1 MKRIVLIFI
10 ATACTALG
18 LYAQPAPTYTL
29 KSCLEQGLL
38 NNYSLRIVR
47 NEEQVSKNNATLGN
61 AGYLP
66 TLDLS
71 AGYKG
76 TIDNTETKARATGET
91 TKDNGVFDQT
101 LDAGINLNWT
111 IFDGFNITAN
121 YQRLKELERQGETN
135 TRIAIEDLI
144 ADQTLDAGINLNWT
158 IFDGFNITA
167 NYQRLKEL
175 ERQGETNTRIAI
187 EDLIANIA
195 AEYYNYV
202 QQKIRLKNFRY
213 AVSLSKERLRIVE
226 ERYHIGNFSR
236 LDYQQA
242 KVDFNA
248 DSAQYMKQQELLHT
262 SRIQLNELM
271 ANKDVDQPFII
282 QDSLINVTASLN
294 FEELWNATLAINAS
308 LLRAEQNNTLARL
321 DYKKVCSRDYP
332 YVKMNGGYG
341 YTLNKYDIS
350 ANSRRSNLGL
360 NFGITVGFNL
370 FDGNRRR
377 ERKNARIAVQNARLE
392 REQLEQ
398 ALRADLSNLWQAY
411 QNNLQMLNL
420 ERQNLVAAKENHE
433 IAMER
438 YMLGNLSGIE
448 MREAQK
454 SLLDAEE
461 RILSAEYDTKLC
473 EISLLQ
479 ISGKVA
485 RYME

>member
-1 MKRIVLIFI
+1 MKRTLLIFI
-10 ATACTALG
+10 TAISATLS
-18 LYAQPAPTYTL
+18 LQAQQATYTL

-38 NNYSLRIVR
+38 NNYSLRITR
-47 NEEQVSKNNATLGN
+47 NEEQISKNNATLGN

-76 TIDNTETKARATGET
+76 TLDNTVTKLRSTGET

-101 LDAGINLNWT
+101 LNAGLNLNWT

-121 YQRLKELERQGETN
+121 YQKLKELE
-135 TRIAIEDLI
+135 L
-144 ADQTLDAGINLNWT
+144 
-158 IFDGFNITA
+158 
-167 NYQRLKEL
+167 
-175 ERQGETNTRIAI
+175 QGETNTRIAI
-187 EDLIANIA
+187 EDLIANIT

-271 ANKDVDQPFII
+271 ANKDVDESFII
-282 QDSLINVTASLN
+282 RDSIIFINNIMN
-294 FEELWNATLAINAS
+294 FEELWNATLQINSS
-308 LLRAEQNNTLARL
+308 LLKAEQNNTLARL

-360 NFGITVGFNL
+360 NVGVTVGFNL

-377 ERKNARIAVQNARLE
+377 ERRNASIAIQNARLE
-392 REQLEQ
+392 REQVEQ
-398 ALRADLSNLWQAY
+398 SLRADLSNLWQAY

-479 ISGKVA
+479 ISGKVTS
-485 RYME
+485 YLN

>member
-1 MKRIVLIFI
+1 MKHIVLIFI
-10 ATACTALG
+10 AIVCTAPG

-91 TKDNGVFDQT
+91 TKDNGVF
-101 LDAGINLNWT
+101 
-111 IFDGFNITAN
+111 
-121 YQRLKELERQGETN
+121 
-135 TRIAIEDLI
+135 
-144 ADQTLDAGINLNWT
+144 DQTLDAGINLNWT

-282 QDSLINVTASLN
+282 QDSLINVKAN
-294 FEELWNATLAINAS
+294 QNIDEQWNATLTIKAS

-360 NFGITVGFNL
+360 NFGVTVGFNL

>member
-1 MKRIVLIFI
+1 MKRTILIFI
-10 ATACTALG
+10 VILSAVSALQ
-18 LYAQPAPTYTL
+18 AQRAPIYTL
-29 KSCLEQGLL
+29 KSCLDQGLL
-38 NNYSLRIVR
+38 NNYSLRITR

-76 TIDNTETKARATGET
+76 TVDNTESKLRATGET

-101 LDAGINLNWT
+101 FNAGLNLNWT

-121 YQRLKELERQGETN
+121 YQKLKELERQGETN

-144 ADQTLDAGINLNWT
+144 T
-158 IFDGFNITA
+158 NITA
-167 NYQRLKEL
+167 Q
-175 ERQGETNTRIAI
+175 
-187 EDLIANIA
+187 
-195 AEYYNYV
+195 YYNYV
-202 QQKIRLKNFRY
+202 QQKIRLKNFLY

-271 ANKDVDQPFII
+271 ANKDVDQSFII
-282 QDSLINVTASLN
+282 RDSLISINSIMN
-294 FEELWNATLAINAS
+294 FEELWDATLQINAS
-308 LLRAEQNNTLARL
+308 LLKAEQNNTLARL
-321 DYKKVCSRDYP
+321 DYKKVTARDYP
-332 YVKMNGGYG
+332 YLKMNGGYG

-360 NFGITVGFNL
+360 NVGMTVGFNL

-377 ERKNARIAVQNARLE
+377 ERRNASIAIQNTRLE
-392 REQLEQ
+392 REEVEQ
-398 ALRADLSNLWQAY
+398 SLRADLSNLWQAY

-479 ISGKVA
+479 ISGKA
-485 RYME
+485 TSYLN